1 MEISQL
7 TISTLVWGFLAN
19 ENVYRKWGAFDKCKN
34 LKVNELTKW
43 REMEQRNNNKIKN
56 MNRS

>member
-1 MEISQL
+1 L
-7 TISTLVWGFLAN
+7 LAN

-34 LKVNELTKW
+34 VKVNELTKW